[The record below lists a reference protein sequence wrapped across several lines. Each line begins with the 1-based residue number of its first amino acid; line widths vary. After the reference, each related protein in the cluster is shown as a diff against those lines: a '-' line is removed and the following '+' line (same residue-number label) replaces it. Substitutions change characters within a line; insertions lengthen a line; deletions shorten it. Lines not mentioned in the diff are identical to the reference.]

1 MNHPEKGGFAA
12 LVWFFNQWE
21 HGSHLVLNLA
31 RAERAPLYYYSRFTF
46 MKVLNFFSSDA
57 IVKVEIKVWH
67 LVYMKP
73 SILSPYNL
81 TLWLSKYMV

>member
-21 HGSHLVLNLA
+21 HGSHLVSNHA
-31 RAERAPLYYYSRFTF
+31 RAGRATLYYNSSFILI
-46 MKVLNFFSSDA
+46 KVLNFFSSDA
-57 IVKVEIKVWH
+57 IVKVEIRVWH

-73 SILSPYNL
+73 LILSP
-81 TLWLSKYMV
+81 